1 MLRHADGLQRPN
13 RVLLPQVRSPRVTT
27 ADRLAA
33 ATATKDKAQL
43 DWLHEIVWAVEHD
56 GRSIADVARV
66 AGISRTQVR
75 RVLAQAV
82 AA

>member
-1 MLRHADGLQRPN
+1 MT
-13 RVLLPQVRSPRVTT
+13 TT
-27 ADRLAA
+27 ADRLAD
-33 ATATKDKAQL
+33 ATARRDQANA
-43 DWLHEIVWAVEHD
+43 DWLDEIVWAVEHD
-56 GRSIADVARV
+56 GRAIADVARV